1 MADKFTKVVVDSPTA
16 PEDPADAWKDTKVE
30 KEHQPAKQKS
40 IQTYRQME
48 SQVAN
53 IDAQVVSLGEQKSAL
68 EAEMV
73 KVKDVSNTVEMWFVK

>member
-1 MADKFTKVVVDSPTA
+1 MADKFTKVVVDSPAT
-16 PEDPADAWKDTKVE
+16 PEAPADAWKDAQVE

-40 IQTYRQME
+40 IQTYRQLE

-73 KVKDVSNTVEMWFVK
+73 KVKAAAEA

>member
-1 MADKFTKVVVDSPTA
+1 LESR
-16 PEDPADAWKDTKVE
+16 VE
-30 KEHQPAKQKS
+30 S
-40 IQTYRQME
+40 
-48 SQVAN
+48 